1 MVHDDQQAVSIPQ
14 AARMLGVSR
23 TTLKRELRSGNVPH
37 RKFGNRVLIPI
48 SWVHEMTGHVPAR
61 EISLA
66 EAVAV
71 LRAAVRG
78 NAEVHRAMRELG
90 DLPIRRR

>member
-23 TTLKRELRSGNVPH
+23 TTLKSELRLGNVPH
-37 RKFGNRVLIPI
+37 RKFGHRVLIPI
-48 SWVHEMTGHVPAR
+48 SWVHEMTGQTTERDITV
-61 EISLA
+61 A

-71 LRAAVRG
+71 LREAARA
-78 NAEVHRAMRELG
+78 NAEVQRVMREL
-90 DLPIRRR
+90 DELPIRWR

>member
-1 MVHDDQQAVSIPQ
+1 MLHDDQQAVSIPQ
-14 AARMLGVSR
+14 AARMLGVSQ

-37 RKFGNRVLIPI
+37 RKFANRVLIPL
-48 SWVHEMTGHVPAR
+48 SWVHEMTGQTPAR
-61 EISLA
+61 EISVA

-71 LRAAVRG
+71 LREAARD
-78 NAEVHRAMRELG
+78 NAEVQRAMRELG